1 MARPQLSA
9 CPARSGSAIDPVLPT
24 AARRPRLVGRIG
36 TAFLLAATAGLGL
49 TVLPGTASAAPDTPA
64 PQATSSQDATR
75 RVTEA
80 NHQLEVVTEE
90 VNDAKVEL
98 EEQQAAAAAAGEA
111 VAAAQAQLAALDEQM
126 RRVARSAFTGENL
139 SRFNALMTSGSAD
152 EFLAQVNTLDALAG
166 HTDAILTQVSE
177 ASRAAQ
183 EAKATADAAA
193 VVAQQTLDDVTARQA
208 GLQSDISDYQ
218 AQYAALTAAQ
228 QEAVNRAH
236 AGQAL
241 DAPSRSAGSSREL
254 SAPAGGQVGAPVAA
268 SEAAQKAVDTALAQ
282 IGDPY
287 VWAAGGPNSFDCSGL
302 TQYAYAA
309 AGVRLP
315 HSSKAQSTMGTAV
328 SRSELQPGD
337 LVFFRSPVSH
347 VGMYIGGGKMVHA
360 ATFGVP
366 VQTTS
371 VDMAGYAGARR
382 YV

>member
-1 MARPQLSA
+1 VTS
-9 CPARSGSAIDPVLPT
+9 SVLP
-24 AARRPRLVGRIG
+24 AGARRPR
-36 TAFLLAATAGLGL
+36 TALLLAAAVVVGL
-49 TVLPGTASAAPDTPA
+49 TALPGTAGAAPDAPA

-80 NHQLEVVTEE
+80 NHDLEVVTEE
-90 VNDAKVEL
+90 VNDATVEL
-98 EEQQAAAAAAGEA
+98 HEQQAAATAAAEA
-111 VAAAQAQLAALDEQM
+111 VAATQAQLAALDEQM

-139 SRFNALMTSGSAD
+139 SRFGALMTSGSAD

-177 ASRAAQ
+177 ASRAAE
-183 EAKATADAAA
+183 EAKTTAEAAA
-193 VVAQQTLDDVTARQA
+193 AAAQRTLDDVTARQA
-208 GLQSDISDYQ
+208 HLQSEITDYQ
-218 AQYAALTAAQ
+218 AQYAALTAAE
-228 QEAVNRAH
+228 QEAVARAH
-236 AGQAL
+236 AGPAL
-241 DAPSRSAGSSREL
+241 EAPARSSSGGSARSL
-254 SAPAGGQVGAPVAA
+254 SAPADDADASPVAA
-268 SEAAQKAVDTALAQ
+268 SSEAAQVAVDTALAQ

-287 VWAAGGPNSFDCSGL
+287 VWAAGGPNAFDCSGL

-366 VQTTS
+366 VQITS